1 MKREE
6 KMERHTRITIN
17 TSELTLIKKL
27 HGLAEADCLRCGA
40 RVEMATPEQ
49 AVTLTGIHS
58 RTIYGWVESGQVHF
72 LETIEGHLLICLV
85 SLLSIQQDKPHLRPA
100 LPPATGTTRE

>member
-1 MKREE
+1 ME
-6 KMERHTRITIN
+6 KQTRITIN

-27 HGLAEADCLRCGA
+27 QGIATADCPPCGV

-58 RTIYGWVESGQVHF
+58 RVIYGWVESGQLHF
-72 LETIEGHLLICLV
+72 LETAEGHLLVCLP
-85 SLLSIQQDKPHLRPA
+85 SLLSKQQQEYNLRSA
-100 LPPATGTTRE
+100 LSPSTETTGE

>member
-1 MKREE
+1 MD
-6 KMERHTRITIN
+6 RHTRITIN

-40 RVEMATPEQ
+40 RVDMATPEQ

-72 LETIEGHLLICLV
+72 LETTEGHLLICLV
-85 SLLSIQQDKPHLRPA
+85 SLLSKQQKEHSMKPS
-100 LPPATGTTRE
+100 LPPSAGTTRE